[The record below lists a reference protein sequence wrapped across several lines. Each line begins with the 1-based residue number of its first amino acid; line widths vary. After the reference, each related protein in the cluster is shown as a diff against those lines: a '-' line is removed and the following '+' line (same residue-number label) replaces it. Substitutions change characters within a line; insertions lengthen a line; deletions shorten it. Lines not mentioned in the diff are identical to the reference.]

1 MHRDGMPIRIFALD
15 MREWLAGKK
24 RSFAGS
30 GSLYE
35 IFLRRCNIMI
45 KIDVLKHMLVP
56 EHTILDEDE
65 VERVLERFS
74 VKRECLPKILITD
87 PAIKIIGGKEGE
99 IVKIIRTSLTTGRS
113 EYYRFIVAK

>member
-1 MHRDGMPIRIFALD
+1 MV
-15 MREWLAGKK
+15 
-24 RSFAGS
+24 
-30 GSLYE
+30 
-35 IFLRRCNIMI
+35 

-56 EHTILDEDE
+56 EHTILEEDE

-87 PAIKIIGGKEGE
+87 PAIKIIGGKEGD